1 MEEPDKDDSELP
13 IAPVKEPANPEL
25 ASVKR
30 VLTLLDKTA
39 KSSRTY
45 GTTNPVAQKFFQQL
59 FEGLT
64 AHLATY
70 SKLAFLVQRSE
81 LYFNGEVVYRS
92 DQDSSNESVAFKLY
106 ADGIRELAF
115 LEGLSAEDLS
125 FLLDSLWDSVNPEE
139 SDDDIVTRLWSKN
152 LSTITLVTAEEIAK
166 ASTSEDVYSQPRAG
180 IEDVFSLPSAEMME
194 APESSLREL
203 LDREQAR
210 ARKGW
215 GTGFGEGGGSDAGD
229 GETPD
234 GEGTGG
240 GSGEGIGGGTGR
252 GTGKGSGGGTGG
264 EPGRQASRF
273 QSGHAGYEVSE
284 KELAELAKEVEAE
297 RVRDNMTY
305 LLDMLTAILASE
317 QTPAILTKLF
327 DLWGNV
333 LDSLTAQGKWSV
345 LDSVLGLLHAAP
357 EMRPDLGDDH
367 KKQLATLHENLGRP
381 ERIKMIE
388 TYLNKIPDASTVGL
402 STVLLSIASAAIPA
416 LCALLANLEATA
428 HQAIV
433 AEALEILAKDQPD
446 HVLRGLSDR
455 RPRYVKNLLAILL
468 KWNNPRFADSVEKL
482 VRYPDVQV
490 RKEVVRAIGI
500 FRPNGNGTK
509 LVTFLSDA
517 EESIRFAALK
527 LLMTGQYKTPYAVWS
542 PLVSAEPF
550 MDRALSERRAVFQAM
565 RITCHDEVIPFFE
578 SLITERSW
586 TNRKK
591 KEELA
596 ALAAEALGKLATPA
610 ALATLELG
618 QKKGGA
624 AVRQACTA
632 ALAQAQRQQHLK
644 QAAS

>member
-1 MEEPDKDDSELP
+1 MEELDTDDSGLP
-13 IAPVKEPANPEL
+13 LASTKEPANPEM

-64 AHLATY
+64 THLATY

-92 DQDSSNESVAFKLY
+92 EQDSSNESVAFKLY

-115 LEGLSAEDLS
+115 LEGLAAEDLS
-125 FLLDSLWDSVNPEE
+125 FLLDSLWDSLDPEE

-166 ASTSEDVYSQPRAG
+166 ASTSEDVYSQSPAG
-180 IEDVFSLPSAEMME
+180 GEDVFSLPTAGMMA
-194 APESSLREL
+194 APETSLREL

-210 ARKGW
+210 ARKGG
-215 GTGFGEGGGSDAGD
+215 GTGFDE
-229 GETPD
+229 
-234 GEGTGG
+234 
-240 GSGEGIGGGTGR
+240 GSGSEVEEGAGGGTGR
-252 GTGKGSGGGTGG
+252 GTGGGA
-264 EPGRQASRF
+264 GRQASRF
-273 QSGHAGYEVSE
+273 QSGHVGYEVSGE
-284 KELAELAKEVEAE
+284 ELAGLAKEVEAE
-297 RVRDNMTY
+297 RVRDNITY

-317 QTPAILTKLF
+317 KSPAILTKLF
-327 DLWGNV
+327 DLWGNI
-333 LDSLTAQGKWSV
+333 LDSLTAQGKWLV
-345 LDSVLGLLHAAP
+345 LDSVLGLLQTTA
-357 EMRPDLGDDH
+357 EVRPDLGDDH
-367 KKQLATLHENLGRP
+367 KKQLAALLDNLGRP
-381 ERIKMIE
+381 ERMKMIE
-388 TYLNKIPDASTVGL
+388 TYLNKIPDSSTEGL
-402 STVLLSIASAAIPA
+402 PTVLLSMAPAAVPA
-416 LCALLANLEATA
+416 LCSLLANLEAPT

-433 AEALEILAKDQPD
+433 ADALVTLAKDQPD

-455 RPRYVKNLLAILL
+455 RPRYVRNLLAILL
-468 KWNNPRFADSVEKL
+468 KWNNPRFADVVEKL

-490 RKEVVRAIGI
+490 RKDVVRAIGI
-500 FRPNGNGTK
+500 LRPNGNGMK
-509 LVTFLSDA
+509 LVGFLTDT

-527 LLMTGQYKTPYAVWS
+527 LLMTGQYKTPYSAWS
-542 PLVSAEPF
+542 SVVSAEVF
-550 MDRALSERRAVFQAM
+550 MDRSLSEKRAVFQTM
-565 RITCHDEVIPFFE
+565 RLTSHDEVVPYFE

-610 ALATLELG
+610 ALAVLDLG

-624 AVRQACTA
+624 TVRQACTA

-644 QAAS
+644 QAASQ

>member
-1 MEEPDKDDSELP
+1 MEELDTDDSELP
-13 IAPVKEPANPEL
+13 LASTKEPANPEM

-64 AHLATY
+64 THLATY

-92 DQDSSNESVAFKLY
+92 EQDSSNESVAFKLY
-106 ADGIRELAF
+106 ADGIREVAF
-115 LEGLSAEDLS
+115 LEGLAAEDLS
-125 FLLDSLWDSVNPEE
+125 FLLDSLWDSLDPEE

-166 ASTSEDVYSQPRAG
+166 ASTSEDVYSQSPAG
-180 IEDVFSLPSAEMME
+180 GEDVFSLPTAGMMA
-194 APESSLREL
+194 APETSLREL

-210 ARKGW
+210 ARKGG
-215 GTGFGEGGGSDAGD
+215 GTGFDE
-229 GETPD
+229 
-234 GEGTGG
+234 
-240 GSGEGIGGGTGR
+240 GSGSEVEEGAGGGTGR
-252 GTGKGSGGGTGG
+252 GTGGGA
-264 EPGRQASRF
+264 GRQASRF
-273 QSGHAGYEVSE
+273 QSGHVGYEVSSE
-284 KELAELAKEVEAE
+284 ELAGLAKEVEAE
-297 RVRDNMTY
+297 RVRDNITY

-317 QTPAILTKLF
+317 KSPAILTKLF
-327 DLWGNV
+327 DLWGNI
-333 LDSLTAQGKWSV
+333 LDSLTAQGKWLV
-345 LDSVLGLLHAAP
+345 IDSVLGLLQTTA
-357 EMRPDLGDDH
+357 EVRPDLGDDH
-367 KKQLATLHENLGRP
+367 KKQLAALLDNLGRP
-381 ERIKMIE
+381 ERMKMIE
-388 TYLNKIPDASTVGL
+388 TYLNKIPDSSTEGL
-402 STVLLSIASAAIPA
+402 PTVLLSMAPAAVPA
-416 LCALLANLEATA
+416 LCSLLANLEAPT

-433 AEALEILAKDQPD
+433 ADALVTLAKDQPD

-455 RPRYVKNLLAILL
+455 RPRYVRNLLAILL
-468 KWNNPRFADSVEKL
+468 KWNNPRFADVVEKL

-490 RKEVVRAIGI
+490 RKDVVRAIGI
-500 FRPNGNGTK
+500 LRPNGNGMK
-509 LVTFLSDA
+509 LVGFLTDT

-527 LLMTGQYKTPYAVWS
+527 LLMTGQYKTPYSAWS
-542 PLVSAEPF
+542 SVVSTEVF
-550 MDRALSERRAVFQAM
+550 MDRSLSEKRAVFQTM
-565 RITCHDEVIPFFE
+565 RLTSHDEVVPYFE

-610 ALATLELG
+610 ALAVLDLG

-624 AVRQACTA
+624 TVRQACTA

-644 QAAS
+644 QAASQ